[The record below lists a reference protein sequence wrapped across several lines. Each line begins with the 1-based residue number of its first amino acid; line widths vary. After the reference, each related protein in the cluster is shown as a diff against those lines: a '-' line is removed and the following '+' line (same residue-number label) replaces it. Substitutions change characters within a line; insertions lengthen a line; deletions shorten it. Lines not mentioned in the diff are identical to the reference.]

1 MGYETWVTESVSP
14 VSIDLD
20 PRNPRLPSLPANASQ
35 SQILDELFNTSKVRE
50 MVKSIAKSGFY
61 PDQRVVVIRKE
72 SGRGFIVIEG
82 NRRAAAC
89 KVLLNPDIAPE
100 RHARVS
106 RKWAVN
112 AEPFR
117 PSFLRIPIVIA
128 PSRLAATQLLAARH
142 LNSAPVIRWSR
153 YAQGRFAINAFADGQ
168 DIAEVMD
175 ETGLGESELRQ
186 SIQEA
191 RMFELFLGLSWTN
204 EEKSIIEDNL
214 EEFPIEALRRVLRSS
229 ATQESF
235 GPITFDQEGWMNFSW
250 EKDAIEPILKRF
262 LYDAFVPLSGQKKP
276 ELNSRTLNNVDGVKA
291 YLDTLPLEIKPSPI
305 DSKTSA
311 KDLIPDTTQANGSQ
325 PIPKITPKKKPAP
338 KPRKV
343 KYTALPTDLEVDLKN
358 DKALALVDELQTIV
372 PEELA
377 CATGLLLR
385 SLLEISLIARIK
397 KVGKW
402 PDCMARFGSDR
413 NLIPT
418 LDQLLKFSE
427 TCELTVSDINLRKT
441 LTNQGAVPKRLLN
454 LVAHNDQHV
463 FGQEEARDAANKL
476 TPLLR
481 ALLGPDVG

>member
-1 MGYETWVTESVSP
+1 MGYESWGTDVVSP
-14 VSIDLD
+14 GNIDLD
-20 PRNPRLPSLPANASQ
+20 PRNPRLPSLPANATQ
-35 SQILDELFNTSKVRE
+35 TQVLEELFSSSKVRE
-50 MVKSIAKSGFY
+50 MIKSIAKSGFY
-61 PDQRVVVIRKE
+61 PDQRVVVIRKD

-82 NRRAAAC
+82 NRRVAAC
-89 KVLLNPDIAPE
+89 KVLLDPNLSPEKHSRIA
-100 RHARVS
+100 

-112 AEPFR
+112 AEPFQ
-117 PSFLRIPIVIA
+117 PSFIKIPIVIA

-142 LNSAPVIRWSR
+142 LNSAPVIRWSK
-153 YAQGRFAINAFADGQ
+153 YAQGRFAINAFAEGQ
-168 DIAEVMD
+168 DVAEVME
-175 ETGLGESELRQ
+175 ETGLNESDLRQ

-191 RMFELFLGLSWTN
+191 RMFELFLGLGWSD

-214 EEFPIEALRRVLRSS
+214 EIFPIEALRRILRNS

-235 GPITFDQEGWMNFSW
+235 GSIAFDQDGWMVFGW
-250 EKDAIEPILKRF
+250 QKDSIEPVLKRF
-262 LYDAFVPLSGQKKP
+262 FYDAFTPLSGQRKP
-276 ELNSRTLNNVDGVKA
+276 VLNSRTLNSIEGVKK
-291 YLDTLPLEIKPSPI
+291 YLGTLPAEIKPVPVEE
-305 DSKTSA
+305 KTSA
-311 KDLIPDTTQANGSQ
+311 KDLVPEGELSTNVQQ
-325 PIPKITPKKKPAP
+325 TPKMPPKKRPAP

-343 KYTALPTDLEVDLKN
+343 RVTALPMDLDVDLKN

-372 PEELA
+372 PEDLA

-402 PDCMARFGSDR
+402 PDCMAKFGSDR

-427 TCELTVSDINLRKT
+427 GCDLTISDLNLRKT

-481 ALLGPDVG
+481 ALLGPDA